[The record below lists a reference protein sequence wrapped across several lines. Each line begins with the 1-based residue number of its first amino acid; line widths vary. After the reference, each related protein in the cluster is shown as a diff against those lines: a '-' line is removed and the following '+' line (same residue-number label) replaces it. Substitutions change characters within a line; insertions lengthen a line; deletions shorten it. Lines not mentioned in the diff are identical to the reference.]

1 LIRVAL
7 RGLAGRKLR
16 AFLTSLAIVLGVA
29 MVSGTLVLTDMI
41 DRAFNQIFT
50 ESYAKTDAVVS
61 GKSAGFSFQGESAA
75 TPPVASSLLPRI
87 RAVPDVRSAAGFVSD
102 ESATKIIG
110 RDGKPITPNGPTF
123 GFGVDFS
130 QPRFNPLNLTAG
142 RWPRSSGE
150 AAIDLATAKE
160 QHFKVGQTI
169 RIATLKPVRPFKL
182 VGVAKYGSV
191 ESLGSAT
198 FAVFTIPT
206 AQELLD
212 RKGELDAISVAGKQ
226 GVSEEKLVKEIQAVI
241 PANKAEVRTR
251 EQQVKEAKKDVEFT
265 KYIRYFLLSF
275 AGIALFVGA
284 FVIFNTLSITVAQRV
299 RELATLRTIG
309 ASRRQLLGSITVES
323 LTIGLLASILGLLLG
338 VGLALGLNALFKA
351 FNNDLP
357 TTGLILATR
366 TIVVSLFIGVFV
378 TLVAGLAPAL
388 RATKVPPIA
397 AVREGA
403 TLPPGRLAPYAS
415 YIALAV
421 VVLAV
426 VLLGYGMFVDN
437 VDTIVRLL
445 ALGVG
450 CLLLFIGV
458 ALVSPKLVP
467 TLARIVRPLAKWV
480 MLGVGALVY
489 PTRLGAWLVRRAL
502 YRPGL
507 AGGQRALAFA
517 AGFLLLLVVGPAVL
531 LAAAFLL
538 KFLSIAI
545 GYSLGAAVV
554 VLEAVLL
561 VWLVLLVIAR
571 LRGRGFASDLPDLR
585 FDPATDRLSSENS
598 RRNPGRTAATAAA
611 LMIGLAL
618 VTFIAVLA
626 NGIKVSNRGAI
637 EDQVKSDYLITS
649 GNGFESISPAAGN
662 AIARA
667 DEVAVA
673 SSVRSDIGK
682 VAGSGQQVTGI
693 DPRTITRVYH
703 FDWQEGSNASAER
716 LRPFDAIVDK
726 NFAED
731 KNLDL
736 GTRFPLLTPNGE
748 ETLLEV
754 KGIYKAPPFFPLL
767 GAVSIS
773 QPFFDRIYE
782 RPQNL
787 FTFVDTKVPATEAT
801 EAELKSALANFPD
814 AKVQTREAWISDQDK
829 DLDNFL
835 ITLYVLLALA
845 VIVSLF
851 GMVNTLVL
859 SVFERTRELGMLRA
873 VGMTRNQVARMVRQE
888 SVITALIGAAL
899 GLPLG
904 IFLAVLVTRALSQFE
919 FELAPPWKNLI
930 AFAVV
935 SMIVGVLAAVAP
947 ARRASRLNVLR
958 ALQYE

>member
-1 LIRVAL
+1 MIRVAL

-61 GKSAGFSFQGESAA
+61 GKSAGFSFQGEAAA
-75 TPPVASSLLPRI
+75 TPPVPSSLLPTI
-87 RAVPDVRSAAGFVSD
+87 RALPDVRAAAGFVSD
-102 ESATKIIG
+102 ESATKIID
-110 RDGKPITPNGPTF
+110 RNGKPITPNGPTF

-142 RWPRSSGE
+142 RWPRSTNE
-150 AAIDLATAKE
+150 VAIDVATANE
-160 QHFKVGQTI
+160 QHFTVGQTI
-169 RIATLKPVRPFKL
+169 RIATLEPVQPFKL
-182 VGVAKYGSV
+182 VGTAKYGSV

-198 FAVFTIPT
+198 FAVFTIPE
-206 AQELLD
+206 AQNLLD
-212 RKGELDAISVAGKQ
+212 RRNELDLISVASKQ
-226 GVSEEKLVKEIQAVI
+226 GVTEDKLVNEIERVI

-251 EQQVKEAKKDVEFT
+251 EQQVTEAKKDVEFT

-284 FVIFNTLSITVAQRV
+284 FVIFNTLSITVAQRI

-309 ASRRQLLGSITVES
+309 ASRRQLLGSITLES
-323 LTIGLLASILGLLLG
+323 LTIGALASVLGLLLG
-338 VGLALGLNALFKA
+338 IGLALGLNALFKA
-351 FNNDLP
+351 FDNDLP

-366 TIVVSLFIGVFV
+366 TIVLSLFIGIFV
-378 TLVAGLAPAL
+378 TLVAGLAPAV

-403 TLPPGRLAPYAS
+403 TLPPGRLAPFVPF
-415 YIALAV
+415 IALAV
-421 VVLAV
+421 VALAV
-426 VLLGYGMFVDN
+426 ALLAYGMFVDN
-437 VDTIVRLL
+437 VDTILRLL
-445 ALGVG
+445 SLGVG

-467 TLARIVRPLAKWV
+467 RLARIVRPLAKWV
-480 MLGVGALVY
+480 MLAVGALVY
-489 PTRLGAWLVRRAL
+489 PTRLGAWLVRR
-502 YRPGL
+502 GL
-507 AGGQRALAFA
+507 FRLGLTGAQRALSFI
-517 AGFLLLLVVGPAVL
+517 GGVVLLLVVGPGVML
-531 LAAAFLL
+531 LAAFLL
-538 KFLSIAI
+538 TFLSVAI
-545 GYSLGAAVV
+545 GYGLAAAVA
-554 VLEAVLL
+554 VLEAVL
-561 VWLVLLVIAR
+561 VIWLVVIVVAR
-571 LRGRGFASDLPDLR
+571 LRGRGFPSDLPDLR

-626 NGIKVSNRGAI
+626 NGIKVSNRNAI
-637 EDQVKSDYLITS
+637 EDQVKSDYMITS
-649 GNGFESISPAAGN
+649 GNGFEAISPEAGS

-667 DEVAVA
+667 PEVAVA

-693 DPRTITRVYH
+693 DPRTITRVYN
-703 FDWQEGSNASAER
+703 FDWKDGSNASAER
-716 LRPFDAIVDK
+716 LGAFDAIVDE

-731 KNLDL
+731 KNLEV
-736 GTRFPLLTPNGE
+736 GSRFPLLTPNGE

-754 KGIYKAPPFFPLL
+754 KGIYKAPPFYPLL

-773 QPFFDRIYE
+773 QSYFDRIYE

-787 FTFVDTKVPATEAT
+787 FTFVETRAPATEAT
-801 EAELKSALANFPD
+801 EAELKSALVNFPD

-829 DLDNFL
+829 ELDNFL

-845 VIVSLF
+845 VVVSLF

-930 AFAVV
+930 AFAIV

>member
-1 LIRVAL
+1 VIRVAL

-16 AFLTSLAIVLGVA
+16 AFLTSLAVVLGVA
-29 MVSGTLVLTDMI
+29 MVSGTFVLTDMI
-41 DRAFNQIFT
+41 DRAFDKIFT
-50 ESYAKTDAVVS
+50 ESYARTDVVVS

-75 TPPVASSLLPRI
+75 APPVASSLLPKI

-102 ESATKIIG
+102 ESATKIID
-110 RDGKPITPNGPTF
+110 RKGKPITPNGPTF

-130 QPRFNPLNLTAG
+130 EPRFNPLNLTAG
-142 RWPRSSGE
+142 RWPKSSDE
-150 AAIDLATAKE
+150 VAIDVATAKE
-160 QHFKVGQTI
+160 QHFKVGQTV
-169 RIATLKPVRPFKL
+169 RIATLKPVRGFRL
-182 VGVAKYGSV
+182 VGTAKYGSV

-198 FAVFTIPT
+198 FSVFTIPT

-212 RKGELDAISVAGKQ
+212 RKGEFDAISVAGKQ
-226 GVSEEKLVKEIQAVI
+226 GVSEEKLVKEIEAVI
-241 PANKAEVRTR
+241 PVNKAEVRTR
-251 EQQVKEAKKDVEFT
+251 EEQVQEAKKDIEFT

-284 FVIFNTLSITVAQRV
+284 FVIFNTLSITVAQRI

-309 ASRRQLLGSITVES
+309 ASRRQLLGSITLES
-323 LTIGLLASILGLLLG
+323 LTIGLLASITGLLLG
-338 VGLALGLNALFKA
+338 IGLAEGLNALFKA

-366 TIVVSLFIGVFV
+366 TIIVSLAIGIVV
-378 TLVAGLAPAL
+378 TLVAGLAPAV

-403 TLPPGRLAPYAS
+403 TLPRGRLAPFVS

-421 VVLAV
+421 VALAV
-426 VLLGYGMFVDN
+426 ALLGYGMFVND
-437 VDTIVRLL
+437 VDTLLRLL
-445 ALGVG
+445 ALGLG

-467 TLARIVRPLAKWV
+467 RLARIVRPVAKWV

-489 PTRLGAWLVRRAL
+489 PTRLGAWLVRRSF
-502 YRPGL
+502 YRPELKNSHRALGL
-507 AGGQRALAFA
+507 AGGV
-517 AGFLLLLVVGPAVL
+517 LLLLIAGPGLL

-538 KFLSIAI
+538 TALSVAI
-545 GYSLGAAVV
+545 GYALVAAVV
-554 VLEAVLL
+554 VLEAVLV
-561 VWLVLLVIAR
+561 VWLVSVVIAR
-571 LRGRGFASDLPDLR
+571 LRHRGFASDLPELR

-649 GNGFESISPAAGN
+649 GNGFESISTAAGD

-667 DEVAVA
+667 PEVAVA

-693 DPRTITRVYH
+693 DPHTITKVYD
-703 FDWQEGSNASAER
+703 FEWKKGSNASAEN
-716 LRPFDAIVDK
+716 LGPFDAIVDK

-731 KNLDL
+731 KDLEL
-736 GTRFPLLTPNGE
+736 GTRFPLLTPNGK

-754 KGIYKAPPFFPLL
+754 KGIYRAPPFYPLL
-767 GAVSIS
+767 GAVSLS
-773 QPFFDRIYE
+773 KSFFDRVFE

-787 FTFVDTKVPATEAT
+787 FTFIDTRGPPSGAT
-801 EAELKSALANFPD
+801 EAELKSSLANFPD
-814 AKVQTREAWISDQDK
+814 AKVQTREAWIDDQDK

-845 VIVSLF
+845 VVVSLF

-930 AFAVV
+930 VFAIV

-947 ARRASRLNVLR
+947 ARRASRLNVLQ